1 MKNNNNKQNN
11 VVAELL
17 KQGVTDVVAKEL
29 AQTYKASH
37 ILTQIHLLPFRKPK
51 ANPAGLLVKAIR
63 ENWSA
68 PVSHQPD
75 STATAYQ
82 DEQAKRNTQEEQR
95 LRRDEAEQI
104 ALIKAQLT
112 NEELKALEKEAKGQV
127 ARILRAKYQDK
138 IPPILID
145 SLMNHIIRVRYLKT
159 HNASEKE
166 K

>member
-1 MKNNNNKQNN
+1 MKNNKTKQNN
-11 VVAELL
+11 VVGELL

-37 ILTQIHLLPFRKPK
+37 ILAQIQMLAFRKPK

-75 STATAYQ
+75 SPATAYQ
-82 DEQAKRNTQEEQR
+82 DEQAKRNTQEQQ
-95 LRRDEAEQI
+95 LRRDETEQI

-127 ARILRAKYQDK
+127 ARVLRAKYQDK
-138 IPPILID
+138 IPRILID

>member
-1 MKNNNNKQNN
+1 MKNNNTKQDN
-11 VVAELL
+11 VVGELL

-37 ILTQIHLLPFRKPK
+37 ILAQIHLLAFRKPK
-51 ANPAGLLVKAIR
+51 ANPAGLLVTAIR
-63 ENWSA
+63 ENWSTPA
-68 PVSHQPD
+68 SYRPD

-82 DEQAKRNTQEEQR
+82 DERAKQDTEEEQK
-95 LRRDEAEQI
+95 RRDEAEQI

-112 NEELKALEKEAKGQV
+112 NEELKALKKEAQGQV
-127 ARILRAKYQDK
+127 ARILRAKYGDK
-138 IPPILID
+138 IPRILID

-159 HNASEKE
+159 HNASQKE

>member
-1 MKNNNNKQNN
+1 MKNNKTKQNN

-17 KQGVTDVVAKEL
+17 KQGVTDVVAKDL
-29 AQTYKASH
+29 AETYKASH
-37 ILTQIHLLPFRKPK
+37 ILAQIEMLPFRKPK

-82 DEQAKRNTQEEQR
+82 DEQAKRNTQEQQ

-112 NEELKALEKEAKGQV
+112 NAELKALEKEAKGQV
-127 ARILRAKYQDK
+127 ARVLRAKYQDK
-138 IPPILID
+138 IPRILID

>member
-1 MKNNNNKQNN
+1 MKKNNKQNN

-29 AQTYKASH
+29 AQTYQADH
-37 ILTQIHLLPFRKPK
+37 ILAQIHLLPFRKPK

-68 PVSHQPD
+68 PGCYQPD
-75 STATAYQ
+75 SLATGYQ
-82 DEQAKRNTQEEQR
+82 DERAKRETKEEQK
-95 LRRDEAEQI
+95 RRDEAEQI

-112 NEELKALEKEAKGQV
+112 NEELKTLKREAKGQV
-127 ARILRAKYQDK
+127 ARILRAKYGNN
-138 IPPILID
+138 IPRILID

-159 HNASEKE
+159 HNASKKE